1 MGGRAA
7 STASFFTNISKSIQH
22 MKSIFKHLFCYGFA
36 AITVSAFAQ
45 TPVPIP
51 PTLSGSTI
59 DLTVKAGTTEI
70 YPGIATNTVGYNGSF
85 LGPTILLD
93 AGQQVTLNVH
103 NQLGDTTTVHWHG
116 LNVSPANDGSPHV
129 MIMAGETWSPSFP
142 ILDKAATYW
151 YHPHLHGKTMDQVLL
166 GAAGFIIVRDAEEAA
181 LELPRSYGVDD
192 VPLVFQFKTFDAQK
206 QIVMSDEMD
215 NAVLVNGVVDGVLNS
230 PAQVVRYRLLNGSS
244 HRFFNFGFAN
254 NKQFKQITSDAGL
267 LDAPI
272 AMTRLILAPGERAEI
287 LVDLSGELGNT
298 LTLKSFGTGLP
309 QGYPGGTMMM
319 GGMEGPLDNTDFN
332 VLTINVT
339 APTANPV
346 TTVPTALTTNEVLS
360 QTGAATRS
368 IGFTAQP
375 MMSMT
380 NFFINNKK
388 FDMEQVE
395 FTTNQGKVEVWNITN
410 QTMMAHPFHIHGNH
424 FYVLSVNG
432 ATPPPNMRGRKDVVV
447 VPPMNGSVKLVTK
460 YENYG
465 DANLPYMF
473 HCHILSHEDGGM
485 MGQFIVNPTASATT
499 EQVQQG
505 SLAISPNPGKGNFVI
520 EVDLP
525 KAGDA
530 TMTLHNADGRLL
542 ETSTLKGLQSGL
554 QKIPVNFTG
563 LPTGFYL
570 LALKTDGKV
579 CSGKLVVE

>member
-1 MGGRAA
+1 
-7 STASFFTNISKSIQH
+7 
-22 MKSIFKHLFCYGFA
+22 MKFILKHILLCGFA

-59 DLTVKAGTTEI
+59 DLTVQNGATEI
-70 YPGIATNTVGYNGSF
+70 YPGFTTNTIGYNGSF
-85 LGPTILLD
+85 LGPTIVLD

-129 MIMAGETWSPSFP
+129 MIMTDETWSPSFP
-142 ILDKAATYW
+142 VLDKAATYW

-181 LELPRSYGVDD
+181 LDLPRTYGVDD
-192 VPLVFQFKTFDAQK
+192 VPLVFQFKTFDADK
-206 QIVMSDEMD
+206 QIMLEDEMD
-215 NAVLVNGVVDGVLNS
+215 NAFLVNGVVDGVLNS

-254 NKQFKQITSDAGL
+254 NKEFKQIASDAGL
-267 LDAPI
+267 LDVSIP
-272 AMTRLILAPGERAEI
+272 MTRLILAPGERAEI
-287 LVDLSGELGNT
+287 LVDLGGEQGNT

-309 QGYPGGTMMM
+309 QGFPGGTMMM
-319 GGMEGPLDNTDFN
+319 GGMEGPLDNTDFT

-339 APTANPV
+339 APTADPV
-346 TTVPTALTTNEVLS
+346 TTVPTALTTNEVLL
-360 QTGAATRS
+360 QNGATSRQ

-388 FDMEQVE
+388 FDMEVVE
-395 FTTNQGKVEVWNITN
+395 FTTEQGRVEVWNITN

-424 FYVLSVNG
+424 FYVLQVNG
-432 ATPPPNMRGRKDVVV
+432 ATPPPNMRGRKDVVT
-447 VPPMNGSVKLVTK
+447 VPPMNGSVRLITK

-465 DANLPYMF
+465 DPVLPYMF

-485 MGQFIVNPTASATT
+485 MGQFIVNPAVSGT
-499 EQVQQG
+499 EELGKQNP
-505 SLAISPNPGKGNFVI
+505 LTISPNPGKGSFII

-525 KAGDA
+525 QAGDA
-530 TMTLHNADGRLL
+530 TLTLHSSDGSLL
-542 ETSTLKGLQSGL
+542 ETRKLEGLTTGVQ
-554 QKIPVNFTG
+554 QIPVDFTG
-563 LPTGFYL
+563 LAAGWYWLTLRSGERVFS
-570 LALKTDGKV
+570 GKV
-579 CSGKLVVE
+579 VVE